1 MRRPHSTLGLSLLCG
16 TFLLISLAVSHWSRP
31 TLARV
36 RLEFDP
42 QTAAPPVITWN
53 EVAPILYGNCT
64 ACHHPHG
71 NGPFSLLTYSDAR
84 RRGPQIVE
92 VTTSHYMPPWL
103 PAHGYGDFAGE
114 RRLSDAQITTLAAWV
129 KAGMP
134 EGNPDTA
141 PAQPV
146 YSDGW
151 VGGKPDLILTVERP
165 FSLSA
170 SGTDVFHNFILPF
183 PLKGTRY
190 VRAMEIRPSA
200 PEVVHHANVLLD
212 RTASLRRLHAADW
225 QAGLEG
231 MELNIDAGN
240 SFDPDGHFLFWKSD
254 SPLLEEPP
262 EMPWELD
269 AGNDLVLNMHLK
281 PSGKTVLISAQIGL
295 YFTPNPPAKRP
306 MLLQLEHDRALD
318 IPPGDAHFVVEDH
331 LTLPVAVSVLGV
343 YPHAHYLGK
352 DLEAWAI
359 LPDGKKH
366 WMIWI
371 REWDIDRQAVYHF
384 KSPVPLPKGSMVFMR
399 YTYDN
404 TAANPHNPH
413 LPPVRV
419 KAGNRSED
427 EMGHLWL
434 QVLPVASAD
443 TKIDPRLPLEEAWM
457 RRLLEKQPHD
467 ALAAYNLAAALE
479 GEGRFQDA
487 AAAYQAQLVVQP
499 GDARLLNGL
508 GGALES
514 EGEWQSARK
523 TYEQAVAASPDNCDA
538 RFNLARLELK
548 HALATDAEAQFRTM
562 LDRCPADAAVYDGLA
577 ASLAAQGKTD
587 KAQAEFEQALQ
598 LDAQDFTANYS
609 LGALHLEA
617 GQTDTAIVELGRA
630 VEANGHDADAREHLA
645 MAYAQSGR
653 SADAVAQLRTAV
665 ELAPDDADLRALLS
679 QELATTGQLS
689 EAIKQEQQSLKL
701 RPDDPDQ
708 WNNLGVFEERSG
720 NALAAEAAFRHA
732 LALRPGDQ
740 RAQANLARLQ
750 GKSAPAVS
758 PQ

>member
-1 MRRPHSTLGLSLLCG
+1 
-16 TFLLISLAVSHWSRP
+16 
-31 TLARV
+31 
-36 RLEFDP
+36 
-42 QTAAPPVITWN
+42 
-53 EVAPILYGNCT
+53 
-64 ACHHPHG
+64 
-71 NGPFSLLTYSDAR
+71 
-84 RRGPQIVE
+84 
-92 VTTSHYMPPWL
+92 
-103 PAHGYGDFAGE
+103 
-114 RRLSDAQITTLAAWV
+114 
-129 KAGMP
+129 
-134 EGNPDTA
+134 
-141 PAQPV
+141 
-146 YSDGW
+146 
-151 VGGKPDLILTVERP
+151 
-165 FSLSA
+165 
-170 SGTDVFHNFILPF
+170 
-183 PLKGTRY
+183 
-190 VRAMEIRPSA
+190 MEIRPGA
-200 PEVVHHANVLLD
+200 PQVVHHANVVID
-212 RTASLRRLHAADW
+212 RTGSLRRQRPDDW
-225 QAGLEG
+225 QSGIAG
-231 MELNIDAGN
+231 MELNLDAGN
-240 SFDPDGHFLFWKSD
+240 RFDPDGHFLFWKPD
-254 SPLLEEPP
+254 TPALIEP
-262 EMPWELD
+262 EGMPWRFD
-269 AGNDLVLNMHLK
+269 PGNDLILNMHLK
-281 PSGKTVLISAQIGL
+281 PSGKPETLDAQVGL
-295 YFTPNPPAKRP
+295 YFTPDPPAKQP
-306 MLLQLEHDRALD
+306 MLLALERDDALD
-318 IPPGDAHFVVEDH
+318 IPAGDANFVVEDS
-331 LTLPVAVSVLGV
+331 LTLPVDVEVLGV
-343 YPHAHYLGK
+343 YPHAHYLGH
-352 DLEAWAI
+352 DMQGWAT
-359 LPDGKKH
+359 LPDGQKK
-366 WMIWI
+366 WLVWI
-371 REWDIDRQAVYHF
+371 RSWDIDRQAVYRL
-384 KSPVPLPKGSMVFMR
+384 KEPLVLPKGTVLHMH

-404 TAANPHNPH
+404 SSANMHNPH
-413 LPPVRV
+413 SPPVRV
-419 KAGNRSED
+419 HAGNRSED
-427 EMGHLWL
+427 EMAHLWL

-740 RAQANLARLQ
+740 RAQAESRSAPGEVSTSRSATIASCLAAVGNRDTIHWICRRLDDRCRSRRKASSGG
-750 GKSAPAVS
+750 GKSELRRAVCRITS
-758 PQ
+758 GTEVSRPLDGKCNREHTASGL